1 MDPIQLLIISN
12 PTAPNLRLLEQLPEP
27 VEIRVGDDVE
37 FLKTHAPTADVIV
50 NGSHHGDLL
59 HAVLPCARRVKWIH
73 VLSAG
78 VDKILFP
85 ELIESQTPL
94 TNGRGVFKDSLA
106 EFSIGSILFFAK
118 DFRRLVCS
126 QEAGKWEQFDVVQV
140 RGQTLGVVG
149 YGEIGRE
156 TGRLARALG
165 MKVVAVRR
173 RSALSAND
181 PDLERAYPPE
191 GLREMLSVS
200 DFVVVSTPLTSET
213 RGLIGDAELR
223 AMKSSGVIINVG
235 RGPVIVESALI
246 ASLAEKRI
254 RGAALDVFDVEP
266 LPTGHPF
273 YRLDNVLLSPHSA
286 DHVVGWAD
294 SAMNQFIQNFER
306 YRSGQPLENLV
317 DKKAGY

>member
-1 MDPIQLLIISN
+1 MDTIRLLVISN
-12 PTAPNLRLLEQLPEP
+12 PTAPNLRLLDQLKEP

-37 FLKTHAPTADVIV
+37 FLKTHAPHADVIL

-59 HAVLPCARRVKWIH
+59 HAVLPCAGRVKWIH

-106 EFSIGSILFFAK
+106 EFSIASILFFAK
-118 DFRRLVCS
+118 DLRRLVSS
-126 QEAGKWEQFDVVQV
+126 QEAGKWEQFDVVQI

-181 PDLERAYPPE
+181 PVERAYPPE

-200 DFVVVSTPLTSET
+200 DYVVVSTPLTSET

-223 AMKSSGVIINVG
+223 AMKNSGVIINVG
-235 RGPVIVESALI
+235 RGPVIVEPALI
-246 ASLAEKRI
+246 AALTEKRI

-266 LPTGHPF
+266 LPEGHPF

-294 SAMNQFIQNFER
+294 SAMNQFIENFER
-306 YRSGQPLENLV
+306 FRSGQPMENLV

>member
-1 MDPIQLLIISN
+1 
-12 PTAPNLRLLEQLPEP
+12 
-27 VEIRVGDDVE
+27 
-37 FLKTHAPTADVIV
+37 
-50 NGSHHGDLL
+50 
-59 HAVLPCARRVKWIH
+59 
-73 VLSAG
+73 
-78 VDKILFP
+78 
-85 ELIESQTPL
+85 
-94 TNGRGVFKDSLA
+94 
-106 EFSIGSILFFAK
+106 
-118 DFRRLVCS
+118 
-126 QEAGKWEQFDVVQV
+126 
-140 RGQTLGVVG
+140 
-149 YGEIGRE
+149 
-156 TGRLARALG
+156 

-181 PDLERAYPPE
+181 PDLARAYPPE

-200 DFVVVSTPLTSET
+200 DYVVVSTPLTGET

-223 AMKSSGVIINVG
+223 SMKSSGVIINVG

-246 ASLAEKRI
+246 AALAEKRI

-273 YRLDNVLLSPHSA
+273 YQLDNVLLSPHSA

-294 SAMNQFIQNFER
+294 SAMNQFIENFER